1 MGDKIGWLHLYGQ
14 HLWHDEAYIAGDR
27 AGIEMLRDALN
38 EALGAADGVS
48 MAADVFAGDG
58 EGYNVSVHVLPDAE
72 FQRLAMPYTD
82 EIARES
88 GGFWPWHLA
97 VKPRHPRR
105 PAVDAPP
112 LPRTRLVRWRLARFV
127 VRPR

>member
-1 MGDKIGWLHLYGQ
+1 MGDKSGWLHLYGQ

-82 EIARES
+82 EIAREY
-88 GGFWPWHLA
+88 GGFWPWNLA
-97 VKPRHPRR
+97 VKPGDRKTTSLNSSH
-105 PAVDAPP
+105 
-112 LPRTRLVRWRLARFV
+112 
-127 VRPR
+127 

>member
-1 MGDKIGWLHLYGQ
+1 MMGDTCVWLHCDGQNRWHYGA
-14 HLWHDEAYIAGDR
+14 DIAGDR
-27 AGIEMLRDALN
+27 SGIEMLREALT

-48 MAADVFAGDG
+48 MAADVCAGDG

-88 GGFWPWHLA
+88 GGFWPWNLA
-97 VKPRHPRR
+97 VKPRHPRS
-105 PAVDAPP
+105 PAVEATP
-112 LPRTRLVRWRLARFV
+112 
-127 VRPR
+127 